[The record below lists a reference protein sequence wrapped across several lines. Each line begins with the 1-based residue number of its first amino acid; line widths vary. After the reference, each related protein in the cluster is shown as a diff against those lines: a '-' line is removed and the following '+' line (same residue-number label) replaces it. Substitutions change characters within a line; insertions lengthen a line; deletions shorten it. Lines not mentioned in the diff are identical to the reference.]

1 MTIKKIVL
9 VVFTMILNQGVGWSE
24 KPNIIFVLTD
34 DMSWGE
40 IGRTG
45 NEIIQI
51 THLSSPA
58 FLSLKPRSFA

>member
-45 NEIIQI
+45 NEIIQ
-51 THLSSPA
+51 L
-58 FLSLKPRSFA
+58 